1 MALVERRD
9 HALRIILVSDTR
21 HQLVGGQHD
30 PRAGS
35 LCLTDQFREVWPIC
49 HACRDNQ
56 RVRLPT
62 VCKPLADQAR
72 AFCEKQARFG
82 SAFLSF
88 KTFQGL
94 DERV

>member
-1 MALVERRD
+1 MKRLCKAVIASGRTLQDAAREAYPEVDLSPVFD
-9 HALRIILVSDTR
+9 HD
-21 HQLVGGQHD
+21 GQMGD
-30 PRAGS
+30 A
-35 LCLTDQFREVWPIC
+35 
-49 HACRDNQ
+49 
-56 RVRLPT
+56 
-62 VCKPLADQAR
+62 ADQAR